1 MKQTQWE
8 KMVTVSNR
16 DLRRDDPDS
25 SVFLIE
31 VSGFDCHGRY
41 FTEKTML
48 AKADQTHCSFHL
60 GIQVPPD
67 SVVAICFIR
76 RHSRAMNSRPELFEV
91 AYVGPAKNGWHIQAA
106 KLLPESVL
114 SIASHQRGNRGKQ
127 IL

>member
-1 MKQTQWE
+1 MKSTQWE
-8 KMVTVSNR
+8 KMVAVANR
-16 DLRRDDPDS
+16 DLRRDERDS

-41 FTEKTML
+41 FTERTLL
-48 AKADQTHCSFHL
+48 ATADQTHCSFQL

-67 SVVAICFIR
+67 SVVAICFVR

-91 AYVGPAKNGWHIQAA
+91 AHVGPANNGWHIEAA

-114 SIASHQRGNRGKQ
+114 SITTHQRGNRGRQ
-127 IL
+127 IP